1 MFRWFS
7 MQNLQ
12 NEEQKYYIK
21 HFPIQHLFSF
31 DITDLV
37 EVHRFARGEW
47 IIKEGHFPQYLY
59 YLVEG
64 KAKVYMTQE
73 NGKVALISFAQPNAF
88 IGELELLDENY
99 YSKGVQTM
107 TTTICLALPIA
118 KCKGELLS
126 DVVFLRYL
134 CTFLGNKTSQITAKF
149 SKSLAYP
156 LENRLA
162 EFIVLSADAG
172 IYKEKHTEVC
182 DYLGVSYRHLLHVLS
197 QFCEQGLLEKHGR
210 SYIITNMN
218 ELQRRGII

>member
-1 MFRWFS
+1 
-7 MQNLQ
+7 MQNIQ
-12 NEEQKYYIK
+12 NEEKQYYLE

-31 DITDLV
+31 DIMNLV
-37 EVHRFARGEW
+37 EVHHFERGEW
-47 IIKEGHFPQYLY
+47 IIKEGNFPQYLY
-59 YLVEG
+59 FLAEG
-64 KAKVYMTQE
+64 KAKIYMTQE

-88 IGELELLDENY
+88 IGELELLDEDY

-118 KCKGELLS
+118 KCKNELLA

-134 CTFLGNKTSQITAKF
+134 CTFLGNKTSLMTAKF

-162 EFIVLSADAG
+162 EFIILSAHND

-197 QFCEQGLLEKHGR
+197 QFCEQGLLEKRGR
-210 SYIITNMN
+210 SYVIIDMDALKKRAITTS
-218 ELQRRGII
+218 I

>member
-1 MFRWFS
+1 
-7 MQNLQ
+7 MQILQ
-12 NEEQKYYIK
+12 NEEKKYYIEQ
-21 HFPIQHLFSF
+21 FPIHHLFSF
-31 DITDLV
+31 DITNLV
-37 EVHRFARGEW
+37 EVHRFERGNW

-59 YLVEG
+59 FLVEG
-64 KAKVYMTQE
+64 KAKIYMTQE

-107 TTTICLALPIA
+107 NSTICLALPIN
-118 KCKGELLS
+118 KCKKELLS

-134 CTFLGNKTSQITAKF
+134 STFLGNKTSEMTAKF

-162 EFIVLSADAG
+162 EFIVLLADNG

-197 QFCEQGLLEKHGR
+197 QLCAQGLLEKCGR
-210 SYIITNMN
+210 SYKIIDMD
-218 ELQRRGII
+218 ELKKRAITASV

>member
-1 MFRWFS
+1 
-7 MQNLQ
+7 MQNIQ
-12 NEEQKYYIK
+12 NEEKQYYLE

-31 DITDLV
+31 DIMNLV
-37 EVHRFARGEW
+37 EVHYFERGEW
-47 IIKEGHFPQYLY
+47 IIKEGNFPQYLY
-59 YLVEG
+59 FLAEG
-64 KAKVYMTQE
+64 KAKIYMTQE

-88 IGELELLDENY
+88 IGELELLDEDY

-118 KCKGELLS
+118 KCKNELLA

-134 CTFLGNKTSQITAKF
+134 CTFLGNKTSLMTAKF

-162 EFIVLSADAG
+162 EFIILSAHND

-197 QFCEQGLLEKHGR
+197 QFCEQGLLEKRGR
-210 SYIITNMN
+210 SYVIIDMGALKKRAITTS
-218 ELQRRGII
+218 I

>member
-1 MFRWFS
+1 

-12 NEEQKYYIK
+12 NEEKKYYLELY
-21 HFPIQHLFSF
+21 PIQHLFSF
-31 DITDLV
+31 DIMSLV
-37 EVHRFARGEW
+37 EVHHFERGEW
-47 IIKEGHFPQYLY
+47 IIKEGNFPQYLY
-59 YLVEG
+59 FLIEG

-88 IGELELLDENY
+88 IGELELLDEEY

-107 TTTICLALPIA
+107 TTTICLALPIL
-118 KCKGELLS
+118 KCKEELLS

-134 CTFLGNKTSQITAKF
+134 CTFLGNKTSLMTAQF

-162 EFIVLSADAG
+162 EFIVLSAHNN

-182 DYLGVSYRHLLHVLS
+182 DYLGVSYRHLLYVLA
-197 QFCEQGLLEKHGR
+197 QFCEQGLLEKRGR
-210 SYIITNMN
+210 SYTITNMS
-218 ELQRRGII
+218 ELKKRAITTSV